1 MPRRPL
7 AGPLTRAFAWLVIR
21 LRWLIVAGWIAAAVA
36 ATLLL
41 PSVSRSG
48 GPAVGDLVPVDAE
61 AVEAEVESFRRFRV
75 PLLSRIAVV
84 QRDSEGLTADAQA
97 RVFSRSIDLLS
108 GGAREDGLLGS
119 LPVTNSLGLFP
130 ASREDGTTAIT
141 YLFFHPNV
149 ELEDEVDRARAYID
163 REFGQ
168 PDDAV
173 VGLTGA
179 IPARVRQTD
188 IILDALPW
196 VEAGTVALVAL
207 ILVLYFRGLGAP
219 LVTLGAAAVAYLV
232 SIRVVA
238 WSGERLGI
246 AIPRDLEPVIV
257 VLLLG
262 IVTDYSIF
270 FLSGYRSRLAAGESR
285 VRAAEHSTADFVPI
299 ILTAGLIVA
308 AGSGA
313 LLAASVGFLRAFGP
327 GLALTV
333 LVCLVVS
340 ITLIPAALAIL
351 GRALFWPRR
360 FPKPARDEGPEGPR
374 ETARTE
380 NAPRGW
386 RAGVARALT
395 RRPVAAVA
403 ALVSIGL
410 LLAAG
415 SGLLRTELG
424 FTLINGL
431 PEDSEE
437 RRASEAVQAGFAP
450 GILSPT
456 ELLVTGSGLGDQRGA
471 LGELGDLLARYPR
484 VAGVIG
490 PTEELGELDTGLF
503 VAEDGTAAR
512 FILILDRDPL
522 GDDAIDVITALRRI
536 MPDMLARAGLSGVD
550 TAFAGDTAL
559 AAEAVDRMLHDLSR
573 IAVVAVAV
581 DLVLLM
587 VFLRGFVAPLYLLV
601 ASALG
606 LAAALGLTTYLF
618 QDVLGRGG
626 LTYYVPFGTA
636 ILLLSLG
643 SDYNVFV
650 VGRIWDEAKVRPLR
664 EAVAVAAPRAARTIT
679 IAGVVLAVS
688 FSFLA
693 TVPLIEFREFA
704 FAMAAGVLIDTFLVR
719 SILVPSLIT
728 LFGRMSWW
736 PGRGFAPG
744 RRTQPA
750 GEPVRT

>member
-7 AGPLTRAFAWLVIR
+7 AGPVTRGFAWLVIR
-21 LRWLIVAGWIAAAVA
+21 LRWPIVAAWIVAAVA
-36 ATLLL
+36 ATILL
-41 PSVSRSG
+41 PTVARSG
-48 GPAVGDLVPVDAE
+48 GPAVGDLVPEDAE
-61 AVEAEVESFRRFRV
+61 AIEAEVESYRRFRV
-75 PLLSRIAVV
+75 PLLSRIAIV
-84 QRDSEGLTADAQA
+84 QRDPEGLTADAQA

-108 GGAREDGLLGS
+108 GGPREDRLLGA

-130 ASREDGTTAIT
+130 ASREVGTTAIT
-141 YLFFHPNV
+141 YLFFHPDV
-149 ELEDEVDRARAYID
+149 ELEDEVSRARAFVQ
-163 REFGQ
+163 EAFGQ

-196 VEAGTVALVAL
+196 VEVGTVAIVSL
-207 ILVLYFRGLGAP
+207 ILILYFRGLGAP

-262 IVTDYSIF
+262 IITDYSIF
-270 FLSGYRSRLAAGESR
+270 FLSGYRSRLAAGELR
-285 VRAAEHSTADFVPI
+285 VRAAQRSTADFVPI
-299 ILTAGLIVA
+299 IFTAGLIVA

-340 ITLIPAALAIL
+340 ITLIPAALAIF

-360 FPKPARDEGPEGPR
+360 FPGPSRGGGVNGDR
-374 ETARTE
+374 ET
-380 NAPRGW
+380 PRIETTPTGS

-395 RRPVAAVA
+395 RRPVAAMAVLVA
-403 ALVSIGL
+403 IGL
-410 LLAAG
+410 LLAAA
-415 SGLLRTELG
+415 SGLARTELG
-424 FTLINGL
+424 FTLIAGL

-437 RRASEAVQAGFAP
+437 RRAAAEAQTGFAP

-456 ELLVTGSGLGDQRGA
+456 ELLVTGSGLGDRRRS
-471 LGELGDLLARYPR
+471 LGELGELLERYPG

-490 PTEELGELDTGLF
+490 SSEELGELDTGLF
-503 VAEDGTAAR
+503 VAEDGSAAR

-522 GDDAIDVITALRRI
+522 GDDAIDVITALRRV
-536 MPDMLARAGLSGVD
+536 MPDMLTQAGLTDVD

-573 IAVVAVAV
+573 VAVVAVAI
-581 DLVLLM
+581 DLLLLV
-587 VFLRGFVAPLYLLV
+587 VFLRGFVAPLYLLA

-606 LAAALGLTTYLF
+606 LAAALGLTTFLF
-618 QDVLGRGG
+618 QDVLGRDG

-664 EAVAVAAPRAARTIT
+664 EAIAVAAPRAARTIT

-688 FSFLA
+688 FSLLA
-693 TVPLIEFREFA
+693 AVPLIEFREFA

-728 LFGRMSWW
+728 LFGRASWW
-736 PGRGFAPG
+736 PGRGFAPS
-744 RRTQPA
+744 RTPEPA
-750 GEPVRT
+750 GERARA